1 MVSTTPGRKSGL
13 LQALARDPYRYAAV
27 SLSLTMALMYVWGSN
42 LGAGSVSG
50 QGLYTTGTCWW
61 IDRWIGLVLVELEVR
76 IARAGLSFGS
86 HKAAGTEQW
95 SQPASVY
102 THSNHTTGHSAGGGA
117 RFMGPCPEG
126 WVLPQIGAAM
136 RERVEEAA
144 GSWYRNQPTL
154 LRKAY
159 NDASE
164 MKNMAG
170 PVREPDGHKRF
181 DVVMPVVD
189 ACPKLSKVGSQGDGG
204 KLICGLD
211 EIVDTPDNPCVVYSI
226 GGNNQWDFEADVVRR
241 TSCKVFTFDCTI
253 DGHVP
258 AELQDRV
265 EYHQICLGTNTEGAA
280 EGSKQKFMRLGEIM
294 AMLGHDHITLLKMD
308 IEGYEYSV
316 LYEIFD
322 EKDVLLP
329 EQISFELH
337 YETQMPGLD
346 WWGRQ
351 ATAGE
356 MALFSRRLY
365 EAGYRLISREDNP
378 LCDHCTELTA
388 VRFQCPTAF

>member
-1 MVSTTPGRKSGL
+1 M
-13 LQALARDPYRYAAV
+13 
-27 SLSLTMALMYVWGSN
+27 
-42 LGAGSVSG
+42 
-50 QGLYTTGTCWW
+50 
-61 IDRWIGLVLVELEVR
+61 
-76 IARAGLSFGS
+76 
-86 HKAAGTEQW
+86 
-95 SQPASVY
+95 
-102 THSNHTTGHSAGGGA
+102 
-117 RFMGPCPEG
+117 
-126 WVLPQIGAAM
+126 LPQIGLEM
-136 RERVEEAA
+136 RERVEEAV
-144 GSWYRNQPTL
+144 GSWYRIQPTL

-170 PVREPDGHKRF
+170 PVREPNGHKRF
-181 DVVMPVVD
+181 DVLMPVVD
-189 ACPKLSKVGSQGDGG
+189 ACPNLSKVGSQGDGG

-226 GGNNQWDFEADVVRR
+226 GGNNQWDFEADIVKR
-241 TSCKVFTFDCTI
+241 TTCKVFTFDCTVE
-253 DGHVP
+253 GRVP
-258 AELQDRV
+258 GDLQDRV
-265 EYHQICLGTNTEGAA
+265 EYHKICLGTNTEGAA
-280 EGSKQKFMRLGEIM
+280 EGSTQKFMRLGEIM
-294 AMLGHDHITLLKMD
+294 QMLGHDHITLLKMD

-322 EKDVLLP
+322 EKGVALP

-356 MALFSRRLY
+356 IAFFARRIY
-365 EAGYRLISREDNP
+365 EAGYRFISREDNP

-388 VRFQCPTAF
+388 VRFQCPAAF